1 MMEKCRNIDVDLVA
15 FDLEDSVTR
24 SLKPEARIAARNMLS
39 LPRPRGV
46 REQAVRINAPET
58 GLALED
64 LTEVVSLICIREH
77 VRF

>member
-1 MMEKCRNIDVDLVA
+1 MMEKSRNLDVDLVV

-24 SLKPEARIAARNMLS
+24 SLKSEARIAARNMLS

-58 GLALED
+58 GLALDD
-64 LTEVVSLICIREH
+64 LTEAVSLKCTHED
-77 VRF
+77 VWC